1 MSLSGRVALV
11 TGASQGIGKACVLKL
26 AERGATVAV
35 VARNEEK
42 LKELVSHISGTG
54 GKSAAFPMDVADEE
68 QIKNT
73 CKTVIAEFGKIDIL
87 VNNAGITRDQL
98 VMRMKRADWDAV
110 INTNLTSAYL
120 CTQQV
125 ISAMLRQRW
134 GRIINI
140 TSIFGQIG
148 QTGQANYA
156 SSKAGLI
163 GLTMAIAREVASRNI
178 TCNAVAP
185 GFIETAMTECGSIS
199 CFRGSVL
206 YYGSCTECEW
216 GDAHGVAHAIPRL
229 TIAPAKTPAQIAQVR
244 ELFLEYASS
253 LGFSLCFQNF
263 DQELAGLPGDYAPPD
278 GRLMLALYEGE
289 LAGCVALHKLDS
301 EICEMKR
308 LYLRPKFRGKG
319 LGPVLAE
326 NIIGEARRIGYR
338 RMRLDTV
345 EPVMKDAVAMYRR
358 LGFKEIAPYR
368 PNPMPGTL
376 YMELEL

>member
-1 MSLSGRVALV
+1 M
-11 TGASQGIGKACVLKL
+11 
-26 AERGATVAV
+26 
-35 VARNEEK
+35 
-42 LKELVSHISGTG
+42 
-54 GKSAAFPMDVADEE
+54 
-68 QIKNT
+68 
-73 CKTVIAEFGKIDIL
+73 
-87 VNNAGITRDQL
+87 
-98 VMRMKRADWDAV
+98 
-110 INTNLTSAYL
+110 
-120 CTQQV
+120 
-125 ISAMLRQRW
+125 
-134 GRIINI
+134 
-140 TSIFGQIG
+140 
-148 QTGQANYA
+148 
-156 SSKAGLI
+156 
-163 GLTMAIAREVASRNI
+163 
-178 TCNAVAP
+178 
-185 GFIETAMTECGSIS
+185 
-199 CFRGSVL
+199 
-206 YYGSCTECEW
+206 
-216 GDAHGVAHAIPRL
+216 